1 MQYRLQEDKE
11 MFPTHLILTGP
22 LTDANYDLIKN
33 QLKKAEQKQRQFLIG
48 DINTANL
55 MMTNTQQ
62 LMNGTADGQIL
73 TFIISKNSLWFF
85 RTAYGNYQENS
96 STERIIQIK
105 EKKEEVPK
113 KRLRKKECKFLLHWY
128 NRHRNIPR
136 TQSKR
141 V

>member
-1 MQYRLQEDKE
+1 

-96 STERIIQIK
+96 SSEIIIQK
-105 EKKEEVPK
+105 DGKKEEVPK
-113 KRLRKKECKFLLHWY
+113 
-128 NRHRNIPR
+128 
-136 TQSKR
+136 TQEIR